1 MLFRSGIKD
10 PICMLPSN
18 EVVDSSY
25 ANARN
30 AVVEELIKTV
40 FNADA
45 KFDYDS
51 IKGIWES
58 KKGKD
63 IEKAVNDWYSTWEY
77 RDSFN
82 SVKPR

>member
-1 MLFRSGIKD
+1 MEILSRVAEKRG
-10 PICMLPSN
+10 
-18 EVVDSSY
+18 
-25 ANARN
+25 R
-30 AVVEELIKTV
+30 
-40 FNADA
+40 
-45 KFDYDS
+45 
-51 IKGIWES
+51 WES